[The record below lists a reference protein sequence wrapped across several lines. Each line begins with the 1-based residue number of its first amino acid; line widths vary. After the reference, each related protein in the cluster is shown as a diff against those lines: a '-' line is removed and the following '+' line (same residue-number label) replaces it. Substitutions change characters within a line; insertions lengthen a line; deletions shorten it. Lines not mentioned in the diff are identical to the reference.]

1 MRVNWVNHK
10 GKKVLFSNYVGCKTA
25 EEMIAVLH
33 KEAETLK
40 AQTSKVLVMADFT
53 DSFAN
58 DKYMDEVKK
67 VGSAVLKA
75 KIEKTATVGI
85 SGIKKILFK
94 GYITVTGQKN
104 VKLFDTQKEA
114 LDWLA
119 E

>member
-1 MRVNWVNHK
+1 MRVNWVSHK
-10 GKKVLFSNYVGCKTA
+10 GKKVLFSNYVGCKSA
-25 EEMIAVLH
+25 DEMIVVLH

-40 AQTSKVLVMADFT
+40 AQTNKVLVMADFT

-85 SGIKKILFK
+85 TGIKKILFK
-94 GYITVTGQKN
+94 GYIAVTGQKN

-114 LDWLA
+114 LDWLV